1 MASGDL
7 LQSLLTGAAQ
17 KNIRLLVARG
27 SAPLAP
33 KAMLEALVRLLLDED
48 KEISSS
54 AAKTISSW
62 NEASIVTELKSKD
75 CAPFVLKHFSAPGN
89 SEAILQT
96 IIRNPAAPEEA
107 IGSLASIVP
116 IHLLDTILDNR
127 TRLLEYPGILKKIKS
142 NPAATLEIQRVIQ
155 EIETEF
161 FGAKKTEYSIEQ
173 AVESIALTSEAPG
186 IEIETPPEDLLLEGL
201 PIDPDERQVAINIR
215 LSSMS
220 FREKIHYALFG
231 NREVRAMLV
240 RDSNREVART
250 VLKSP
255 KLTENEVE
263 SIAAM
268 RGVSDEILREIGNT
282 KEFTKSY
289 SVVQNLVKNPKTPP
303 IISQRLLF
311 RLRAQDLQLLTR
323 DRSIP
328 EAVRQNATRTL
339 SQRTSSRSS
348 Q

>member
-1 MASGDL
+1 MASGDV
-7 LQSLLTGAAQ
+7 LQSLLIGAAQ

-33 KAMLEALVRLLLDED
+33 KAMLEALVRLLSDED
-48 KEISSS
+48 KDISSS
-54 AAKTISSW
+54 AAKTISNWSE
-62 NEASIVTELKSKD
+62 EAIVTELKSKD
-75 CAPFVLKHFSAPGN
+75 CAPSVLKHFSALEN
-89 SEAILQT
+89 SDAILQAV
-96 IIRNPAAPEEA
+96 IKNPAAPEEA
-107 IGSLASIVP
+107 IESLASKVSA
-116 IHLLDTILDNR
+116 HLLETMLDNR
-127 TRLLEYPGILKKIKS
+127 TRLLESPGILRQIKS
-142 NPAATLEIQRVIQ
+142 NPAATPEIQRIIQ

-161 FGAKKTEYSIEQ
+161 FGTKKTDYFIEKT
-173 AVESIALTSEAPG
+173 VESKATGFEAPG
-186 IEIETPPEDLLLEGL
+186 IEIETLPEDLLLEGL
-201 PIDPDERQVAINIR
+201 PIDPDERQAAINVR
-215 LSSMS
+215 VSTLS
-220 FREKIHYALFG
+220 FKEKIRYALFG

-255 KLTENEVE
+255 KLTENEVV

-268 RGVSDEILREIGNT
+268 RGVSDDILREIGNS

-311 RLRAQDLQLLTR
+311 RLRSPDLLLLTR

-328 EAVRQNATRTL
+328 EAVRHNANSTL
-339 SQRTSSRSS
+339 NQRVSSRS
-348 Q
+348 

>member
-7 LQSLLTGAAQ
+7 FQSLLIGAAQ

-33 KAMLEALVRLLLDED
+33 KAMLEALVRLLSDAD

-54 AAKTISSW
+54 AAITISSW
-62 NEASIVTELKSKD
+62 DEEAIATELKSKD
-75 CAPFVLKHFSAPGN
+75 CAPCVLKHFSAPGN
-89 SEAILQT
+89 SDVILQT

-107 IGSLASIVP
+107 IEFLASKVP
-116 IHLLDTILDNR
+116 THLLEIILDNR
-127 TRLLEYPGILKKIKS
+127 TRLLEFPGILGQIKS
-142 NPAATLEIQRVIQ
+142 NPAATPEVQRVIQ

-161 FGAKKTEYSIEQ
+161 FGAKKTDYFIEQ
-173 AVESIALTSEAPG
+173 TVDSDTAASETPG
-186 IEIETPPEDLLLEGL
+186 IEIEIPPEDLLLEGL
-201 PIDPDERQVAINIR
+201 PIDPDERQAAINVRI
-215 LSSMS
+215 SSLP
-220 FREKIHYALFG
+220 FREKIRYALFG

-268 RGVSDEILREIGNT
+268 RGVSDEILRVIGNS

-289 SVVQNLVKNPKTPP
+289 NIVQHLVKNPKTPP

-311 RLRAQDLQLLTR
+311 RLRSPDLLLLTR

-328 EAVRQNATRTL
+328 EAVRQNANRTL
-339 SQRTSSRSS
+339 NQRASSRSS